1 MNLLKK
7 VFCSE
12 CINTIDRLTLENQDL
27 KLRLVEKQEH
37 INQTN
42 AYYKK
47 KMHEMKKTTKPK
59 KEKPSL

>member
-7 VFCSE
+7 VFCRE
-12 CINTIDRLTLENQDL
+12 CINTIDRLSLENKDL
-27 KLRLVEKQEH
+27 KVKILEKQEH

-47 KMHEMKKTTKPK
+47 KMHEMKDKPAK
-59 KEKPSL
+59 KSKKPL